1 MAWTFKFWWKP
12 NLFSQVIPNIGSSHI
27 FPPKIWAIII
37 WPLLSDIQILE
48 IFQNLKKKKN
58 CYFSRLKNMFWA
70 YYEFLEHF
78 KPANQQL
85 QTLLLG
91 YSISSLILL
100 QLFL

>member
-1 MAWTFKFWWKP
+1 
-12 NLFSQVIPNIGSSHI
+12 
-27 FPPKIWAIII
+27 
-37 WPLLSDIQILE
+37 
-48 IFQNLKKKKN
+48 
-58 CYFSRLKNMFWA
+58 MFWA